1 MWSDSDR
8 IIYLPPAEVDP
19 EFELPAVLGINRTWR
34 PLSVAKIAFGCKIEG
49 RVEVEEGVEEEE
61 DDTATLLTS
70 LKILVLLAPVEEEVL
85 VVTVVVAKG
94 T

>member
-1 MWSDSDR
+1 M
-8 IIYLPPAEVDP
+8 
-19 EFELPAVLGINRTWR
+19 
-34 PLSVAKIAFGCKIEG
+34 AFGCKIEG

-70 LKILVLLAPVEEEVL
+70 LKILVLLAPDEEFLVE
-85 VVTVVVAKG
+85 TVVVAKG

>member
-1 MWSDSDR
+1 MWSGSDR

-34 PLSVAKIAFGCKIEG
+34 PLSVARIAFGCKIEG
-49 RVEVEEGVEEEE
+49 RVEGVEEEE
-61 DDTATLLTS
+61 DDTVTLLTS
-70 LKILVLLAPVEEEVL
+70 LKILVLLAPDEEEFL
-85 VVTVVVAKG
+85 VETVVVAKG

>member
-34 PLSVAKIAFGCKIEG
+34 PLSVARIAFGCKIEG
-49 RVEVEEGVEEEE
+49 RVEGVEKKGNPQAVGE
-61 DDTATLLTS
+61 LTKS
-70 LKILVLLAPVEEEVL
+70 TSRHNIFKL
-85 VVTVVVAKG
+85 
-94 T
+94 